1 MINLDN
7 AVIHHIYISED
18 HNFYGHHGKPAGKT
32 PMIEVDQAVC
42 EAGKGIVGDRFH
54 SYKENY
60 KGQITFFS
68 LEVYRD
74 ICKTF
79 GIESLKPSVF
89 RRNVIISGIDLN
101 RLIDNEFNLQGINF
115 FGTQEA
121 APCYWMNGVVA
132 EGAEEAMKGRGG
144 LRARI
149 LTNGNLKKSSI
160 TS

>member
-68 LEVYRD
+68 LEVYKD

-79 GIESLKPSVF
+79 GIENLKPSVF

-115 FGTQEA
+115 LA
-121 APCYWMNGVVA
+121 H
-132 EGAEEAMKGRGG
+132 
-144 LRARI
+144 
-149 LTNGNLKKSSI
+149 KKQRLV
-160 TS
+160 TG

>member
-42 EAGKGIVGDRFH
+42 EAEKALWVTDFIATKKIIKAK
-54 SYKENY
+54 SL
-60 KGQITFFS
+60 FS
-68 LEVYRD
+68 LKSTGTYVNF
-74 ICKTF
+74 F
-79 GIESLKPSVF
+79 GIENLKPPVF

-149 LTNGNLKKSSI
+149 LTNGNLQKVQSLVE
-160 TS
+160 